1 MFRPR
6 RLTSD
11 PSLKQNEFCSV
22 SKMKPVPSVILPGSA
37 GWFCVRTLP
46 KHEHIAAAQLRLQSS
61 GVEVFLPR
69 IRYQRTTRR
78 GPAWVTEALFLNY
91 IFARFELAASLRLV
105 QAARGVRGVVHF
117 GARWPTIPETAIAE
131 LKAAMGVDSVKTLS
145 QEFRPGDEVEITGG
159 AFLGLSAVVTRV
171 IPGRQ
176 RVAVLLDFLGRQ
188 TMAEL
193 DRGQLARNREIRED
207 PELTT
212 RKAGLR
218 KDG

>member
-91 IFARFELAASLRLV
+91 VFARFELAASLRLV

-145 QEFRPGDEVEITGG
+145 QEFRPGDEVERALYLDVNVLPYCWT
-159 AFLGLSAVVTRV
+159 FWE
-171 IPGRQ
+171 GRQ
-176 RVAVLLDFLGRQ
+176 WPNWIAANWPETGKF
-188 TMAEL
+188 
-193 DRGQLARNREIRED
+193 ARIQNS
-207 PELTT
+207 PPG
-212 RKAGLR
+212 KQV
-218 KDG
+218 